1 MILYIA
7 IAIIF
12 LFVLIIAATYQPNQ
26 IIVSQENRFIDRKIP
41 YDKILF
47 CLVVVFLWFL
57 TAFRSR
63 NIGNDTIP
71 YLNYFVRIKQ
81 SGVNKNYAIELGY
94 QYYCL
99 ILGKITQNENAI
111 LIVTATICYLGVG
124 FYALK
129 YSDNLMFSL
138 LLLFCICFSMF
149 TNILR
154 QNIAMVICLYAYQC
168 LKNKKYIW
176 FVLFVLFASTFHTS
190 ALVVFV
196 LFFNRLLPKNIYV
209 LFLIAVIL
217 IFLSA
222 TNIISNLLRRVLTEY
237 DSYFD
242 GQYANSG
249 WLAVTYSLL
258 RASVFVIIV
267 FSSYRGELGGNRLI
281 ITNFVMLLFMSCLG
295 YSVNLFTRAS
305 EYFLMV
311 SIVELPNAVMRFSV
325 KRRKLLTFITGFVM
339 LTYFFVTIIFRPEWN
354 HLYPYE
360 FWMN

>member
-1 MILYIA
+1 MY
-7 IAIIF
+7 
-12 LFVLIIAATYQPNQ
+12 
-26 IIVSQENRFIDRKIP
+26 
-41 YDKILF
+41 
-47 CLVVVFLWFL
+47 
-57 TAFRSR
+57 
-63 NIGNDTIP
+63 
-71 YLNYFVRIKQ
+71 
-81 SGVNKNYAIELGY
+81 
-94 QYYCL
+94 
-99 ILGKITQNENAI
+99 
-111 LIVTATICYLGVG
+111 
-124 FYALK
+124 
-129 YSDNLMFSL
+129 
-138 LLLFCICFSMF
+138 

-154 QNIAMVICLYAYQC
+154 QAIAMVICLYGYQA
-168 LKNKKYIW
+168 LRNKKYIW

-209 LFLIAVIL
+209 IFLVAIFL

-267 FSSYRGELGGNRLI
+267 FSSYRGELGSNRLI
-281 ITNFVMLLFMSCLG
+281 LTNFAMLLFMSCLG

-305 EYFLMV
+305 EYFLMI

-360 FWMN
+360 FWLN